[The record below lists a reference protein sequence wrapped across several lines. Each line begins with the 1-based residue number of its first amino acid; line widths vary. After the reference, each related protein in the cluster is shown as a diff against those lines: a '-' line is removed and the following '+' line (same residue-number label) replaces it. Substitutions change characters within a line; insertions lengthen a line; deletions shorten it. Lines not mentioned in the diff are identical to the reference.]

1 MVGDGRGVTRPEN
14 DNNTVFTSPISKKFI
29 QKSRSVSDIRKSF
42 LEEKSGEGGTSPQEK
57 LENSHEVKHALS
69 STQNQ
74 NWRLK
79 LQQFKPD
86 NLDNG
91 RNSS

>member
-1 MVGDGRGVTRPEN
+1 M
-14 DNNTVFTSPISKKFI
+14 
-29 QKSRSVSDIRKSF
+29 SDIWKSF
-42 LEEKSGEGGTSPQEK
+42 LEEKSGEGGPQEK

-79 LQQFKPD
+79 LQQSKPD
-86 NLDNG
+86 NLD
-91 RNSS
+91 SS

>member
-42 LEEKSGEGGTSPQEK
+42 LEEKSGVPKKSWKIHMKLNMHLAQPKIKIGT
-57 LENSHEVKHALS
+57 
-69 STQNQ
+69 
-74 NWRLK
+74 
-79 LQQFKPD
+79 
-86 NLDNG
+86 
-91 RNSS
+91 